1 MIQFSPST
9 SVTSDLVKDG
19 FAITN
24 FDSLYLNELI
34 DAVSD
39 LPSEIA
45 SQFYSGAFIPEYSP
59 AAEYIKYYFNEDNP
73 AKTDFSTTSPLGD
86 MVSVGAI
93 YFLFNTS
100 ATEVNAL
107 SFGGKDICLPSG
119 QVLFVN
125 IGLIGLNVDFT
136 NNNSNGLLQ
145 GVIHSQ
151 LDGLLFFENNHK
163 PLKVKN
169 GYYSSTS
176 NVSELGEFD
185 YEKFC
190 LKGYSESRVSSEVA
204 DSLLS
209 LVKSEHFLGVEQSE
223 LDSYK
228 GYSKRFIS
236 KHSMYRPTKIKE
248 SYTQLVRTLKE
259 SFKQLLEVYPNPK
272 GDNLSVFFAPRG
284 HYMDLHAD
292 CSDGSPIIS
301 MIYLSD
307 DEFLDCDGGQVSL
320 NTVLPNHANGSMD
333 KDACE
338 AVFSPSHGLI
348 VHINNSNI
356 RFAHQVHEVLSDKFR
371 YSVIVN
377 LSMLTN
383 PDWDYDFDE
392 VAGKF
397 EEGVV
402 VLGEPSLQN

>member
-1 MIQFSPST
+1 MIQFSSNT
-9 SVTSDLVKDG
+9 SVTSDLIKDG
-19 FAITN
+19 VAITS
-24 FDSLYLNELI
+24 FDSLCLSELI
-34 DAVSD
+34 DAVGD
-39 LPSEIA
+39 LPSQTA
-45 SQFYSGAFIPEYSP
+45 SQIYSGAFIPEYSP
-59 AAEYIKYYFNEDNP
+59 VSEYAKYYFNEDNP
-73 AKTDFSTTSPLGD
+73 AKTDFSITSPLGD
-86 MVSVGAI
+86 KVSVGAI

-100 ATEVNAL
+100 TIEVNAL
-107 SFGGKDICLPSG
+107 SLVGKDIYVPCG
-119 QVLFVN
+119 KVLFVN

-136 NNNSNGLLQ
+136 NNDSNGLLQ
-145 GVIHSQ
+145 GVIHSE
-151 LDGLLFFENNHK
+151 LDGLSFFENNNR
-163 PLKVKN
+163 PLKVTN
-169 GYYSSTS
+169 RYCSSTS
-176 NVSELGEFD
+176 KNSGLGEFD
-185 YEKFC
+185 FEKFC
-190 LKGYSESRVSSEVA
+190 LKGYSESRVSSEIV

-209 LVKSEHFLGVEQSE
+209 LVKGEHFLGVEQSE

-236 KHSMYRPTKIKE
+236 KHSMYRPTKIKD
-248 SYTQLVRTLKE
+248 SYIKLVRTLKE
-259 SFKQLLEVYPNPK
+259 SFKQTLDSYPNPK
-272 GDNLSVFFAPRG
+272 GDNLSVFFAPRS

-320 NTVLPNHANGSMD
+320 NTVLPNPVSGSME
-333 KDACE
+333 KDTCE
-338 AVFSPSHGLI
+338 AVFNPSHGLI

-383 PDWDYDFDE
+383 PDWDYEFNE

>member
-1 MIQFSPST
+1 MIQFSPNT
-9 SVTSDLVKDG
+9 SVTSDLIKDG

-24 FDSLYLNELI
+24 FDSLYLSELM
-34 DAVSD
+34 DVVSN
-39 LPSEIA
+39 LPSEVA

-59 AAEYIKYYFNEDNP
+59 VAEYIKYYFNEDNP
-73 AKTDFSTTSPLGD
+73 AKTDFSITSPMGD
-86 MVSVGAI
+86 MVSVGVI

-100 ATEVNAL
+100 ATEINAL
-107 SFGGKDICLPSG
+107 SLGGKDIYVPSN
-119 QVLFVN
+119 QALFVN

-136 NNNSNGLLQ
+136 NNDSNGLLQ

-151 LDGLLFFENNHK
+151 LDGLSFFENNSH
-163 PLKVKN
+163 PLKVKG
-169 GYYSSTS
+169 GYYSSVS
-176 NVSELGEFD
+176 NISELGEFD
-185 YEKFC
+185 FEKFC
-190 LKGYSESRVSSEVA
+190 LKGYSESRISSEVA
-204 DSLLS
+204 DRFLL
-209 LVKSEHFLGVEQSE
+209 LVKGEHFLGVEQSE

-236 KHSMYRPTKIKE
+236 KHSMYRPTKIKDP
-248 SYTQLVRTLKE
+248 YIQLVRTLKE
-259 SFKQLLEVYPNPK
+259 SFKKILEVYPSPK

-307 DEFLDCDGGQVSL
+307 DEFSDCDGGQVSL
-320 NTVLPNHANGSMD
+320 NTVLPNLESGSMD
-333 KDACE
+333 KDTCE
-338 AVFSPSHGLI
+338 AVFNPSHGLI

-371 YSVIVN
+371 YSIIVN

-402 VLGEPSLQN
+402 VLGDPSL